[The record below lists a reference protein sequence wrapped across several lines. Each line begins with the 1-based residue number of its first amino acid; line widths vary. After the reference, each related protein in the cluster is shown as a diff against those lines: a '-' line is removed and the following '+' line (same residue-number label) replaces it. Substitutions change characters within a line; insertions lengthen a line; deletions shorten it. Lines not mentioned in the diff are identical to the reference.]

1 MGSNASC
8 KLVSIGSIQIKMHDG
23 IVRTLTNVCHVL
35 ELKKNLVYVG
45 SMDSKGF
52 SCWVE
57 GGVMQIRG
65 KGKSMVMKGT
75 KQGNMFILQGFIMIG
90 SVSIISQVRSHASN
104 GSSNDNS
111 LLHLR
116 LGHMSGK
123 RLQIMSKQGLLGNHK
138 VKPLHFCEHYVYGK

>member
-35 ELKKNLVYVG
+35 ELKKNLVFVG
-45 SMDSKGF
+45 AMDSKGF

-65 KGKSMVMKGT
+65 KGKSMVMHET
-75 KQGNMFILQGFIMIG
+75 KQENFY
-90 SVSIISQVRSHASN
+90 II
-104 GSSNDNS
+104 
-111 LLHLR
+111 
-116 LGHMSGK
+116 
-123 RLQIMSKQGLLGNHK
+123 
-138 VKPLHFCEHYVYGK
+138 

>member
-57 GGVMQIRG
+57 GGFMQIRG
-65 KGKSMVMKGT
+65 KGKSVVMKGT
-75 KQGNMFILQGFIMIG
+75 KQGNML
-90 SVSIISQVRSHASN
+90 VN
-104 GSSNDNS
+104 
-111 LLHLR
+111 
-116 LGHMSGK
+116 
-123 RLQIMSKQGLLGNHK
+123 
-138 VKPLHFCEHYVYGK
+138 